1 MQESFSR
8 RQVERSFRKFN
19 DTVNDLFQAK
29 FQTWGNT
36 FTHLITH
43 CEQESVMKLV
53 TEPLRS
59 NSAVDAEKWYT
70 DALSSAQGIGSGHYE
85 LPYDDDDRTALLY
98 KFFLMLENN
107 KVDFTK
113 FCLAVYRT
121 TGYQDAVHHFN
132 QELVLKFTREVSYRL
147 DEILA
152 DHGDRQDVPREAMF
166 VFHHHG
172 PTMNFH
178 GNIQGSNVAA
188 GGSSI
193 SGSSATYTNNAEL
206 ADALKA
212 LKPLVQEVVE
222 NQREAVEAA
231 IGLLVRATTDQTVS
245 TDEVEVQKAAEI
257 VAASSPALK
266 ERLTGIAQKIGQSL
280 LGSSIFQGLKMALG
294 LH

>member
-29 FQTWGNT
+29 FQTWNNT

-43 CEQESVMKLV
+43 CEQDSVIKLV

-59 NSAVDAEKWYT
+59 NRAVDAEKWYT
-70 DALSSAQGIGSGHYE
+70 DALSSMTSMVGSGYYE
-85 LPYDDDDRTALLY
+85 LPFDNDDRTALLY
-98 KFFLMLENN
+98 QFFLLLDNN
-107 KVDFTK
+107 KVNLK
-113 FCLAVYRT
+113 QFCLAVYGT
-121 TGYQDAVHHFN
+121 SDYQDAVHHFN

-152 DHGDRQDVPREAMF
+152 DLGNRQDVPRDAMF

-172 PTMNFH
+172 HTMNFH

-193 SGSSATYTNNAEL
+193 SDSTATYTNNAEL
-206 ADALKA
+206 ADALKT
-212 LKPLVQEVVE
+212 LKPLIHEVVE
-222 NQREAVEAA
+222 NQREAVEAS
-231 IGLLVRATTDQTVS
+231 IGLLVKAATDQTV
-245 TDEVEVQKAAEI
+245 TTPDIQKAAET
-257 VAASSPALK
+257 VAASSPVLK
-266 ERLTGIAQKIGQSL
+266 KRLTDIAQKVGLSL
-280 LGSSIFQGLKMALG
+280 LGSSIFQGIKMALG
-294 LH
+294 IH

>member
-1 MQESFSR
+1 VQESFSR

-43 CEQESVMKLV
+43 CEQDSVMNLV

-59 NSAVDAEKWYT
+59 NRAMDADKWYK
-70 DALSSAQGIGSGHYE
+70 DALSSMSGMVGSGHYE

-98 KFFLMLENN
+98 QFFLLLENN

-113 FCLAVYRT
+113 FCLAVYGT

-152 DHGDRQDVPREAMF
+152 DLGDRQDVPREAML

-172 PTMNFH
+172 HTMNFH
-178 GNIQGSNVAA
+178 GPIQGSNVAA

-193 SGSSATYTNNAEL
+193 TGSSATYANNAEL

-212 LKPLVQEVVE
+212 LKPLIQEVVE

-231 IGLLVRATTDQTVS
+231 IALLVKAATDQTVA
-245 TDEVEVQKAAEI
+245 TADVQSAAET

-266 ERLTGIAQKIGQSL
+266 ERLTSIARKVGLSL
-280 LGSSIFQGLKMALG
+280 LGSSIFQGIKMSLG
-294 LH
+294 VH